1 MTKEHVTKSVI
12 PAAGLGTRF
21 LPATKAVPKE
31 MLPVFDTPAIEYV
44 VRESVAAGLDDV
56 LLISGRGKEAIENH
70 FDRNAELEQVL
81 TAKGDQGRLDMVRE
95 TADLAHIHSVRQGE
109 ALGLGHAVLM
119 AAEHVG
125 QEAFAVLLGDDLID
139 VQTPVLEQMLAVRAQ
154 HGGSVICLMEV
165 PHESISLYGCV
176 AVQETDAADVVRV
189 TELVEKPDVDKA
201 PSDFAVIGRYVLDP
215 AIFEVLRSTEPGRGG
230 EIQLTDALQTLAQ
243 MPAETGG
250 GVTGLVFS
258 GNRFDTGDK
267 LSYLKAV
274 VTLAGR
280 DADVGGDFK
289 AWLADFTAE

>member
-1 MTKEHVTKSVI
+1 MTHQQVTKSVI

-31 MLPVFDTPAIEYV
+31 MLPVFDAPAIEYV

-70 FDRNAELEQVL
+70 FDRNVELEQVL
-81 TAKGDQGRLDMVRE
+81 TAKGDQGRLDLVRE
-95 TADLAHIHSVRQGE
+95 TADLAHIHSVRQGQ

-125 QEAFAVLLGDDLID
+125 SEPFAVLLGDDLID
-139 VQTPVLEQMLAVRAQ
+139 VHTPVLEKMLAVRAEY
-154 HGGSVICLMEV
+154 GGSVICLMEV

-176 AVQETDAADVVRV
+176 AIESTDSADVVRV
-189 TELVEKPDVDKA
+189 TDLVEKPPVAEA
-201 PSDFAVIGRYVLDP
+201 PSDYAVIGRYVLDP
-215 AIFEVLRSTEPGRGG
+215 AVFAVLRDTEPGRGG
-230 EIQLTDALQTLAQ
+230 EIQLTDALQTLAK
-243 MPAETGG
+243 MPAEAGG

-280 DADVGGDFK
+280 DPDLGADFN
-289 AWLADFTAE
+289 AWLRDFTAE